1 VEKAASNQKVAVS
14 LNLEKG
20 TDMLRKSGIEVVG
33 DVPWG
38 THFCLFYETKEDLI
52 DVLMPYF
59 KAGLEDNEFCMWVTS
74 EPLTEEESK
83 NAMRKVVPNF
93 DRYLK
98 RGQMEIVPHS
108 KWYLKDG
115 SFNMQRVL
123 DGWIDKLNQA
133 LDKGY
138 DGIRV
143 TGNTAWLEKR
153 DWKNFTDY
161 EEKVNSVIGKHRM
174 MAICTYSLARCGA
187 LEVVDV
193 ISNHQFALIRR
204 EGEWEIIES
213 SERKQT
219 EETLRES
226 EENFRNIFENA
237 NDTMIF
243 LDIYG
248 RILDANKKAVE
259 VFGGSKEELLG
270 KHFTKVGVF
279 SPRDTPQVL
288 SAFAKVLAGKIGTLT
303 VSIRN
308 KRGKEMALECSGSA
322 TKIGDKLA
330 VLVIGRDITERKRME
345 ETLRQSQ
352 EKYRN
357 MVELAPDGIMTV
369 NTKGFITS
377 INPAFSTLTGYS
389 KDEIVG
395 KHFTKLPTIQM
406 KDILKFVKLSGSFFR
421 GKTIPLVEFVY
432 RRKDGTI
439 AWGEAH
445 PCLLKEGDKIVGAQ
459 AILRDIT
466 ERKKA
471 EDTLRKSEIK
481 HRTLLENLPQRIFLK
496 DRNSVYVSCNE
507 NYARDLKIKSNEIAG
522 KTDYD
527 FYTKELAEKYRA
539 DDKKIMESEE
549 TQDIEEEYIQDGHK
563 IFVHTV
569 KTPVKDENGN
579 VVGIL
584 GIFWD
589 ITERKKAEEEL
600 IRLSNAVK
608 MSADSIVIG
617 GLDAKIIDVN
627 EVTLKMYG
635 TDNKRD
641 LIGKSSF
648 DLIAPEDREKALAG
662 MKEVLEKEY
671 SKDREYNIIT
681 KDGSRIPVEMN
692 TAIMKDADGK
702 PIGFVAI
709 SRDITE
715 RKEMEEKL
723 RQYSEHLEELVQ
735 KRTEELL
742 ESEKRYSVLVEEA
755 SDGIVILQDG
765 KIILSNKRAAE
776 ILGYPKDE
784 LIGLSIEKP
793 VSEEYRQL
801 VKERYQRRLLGDKV
815 PATYE
820 VEAMTKTGQRI
831 PIEVGTALIIYQGRP
846 ADLVVMRDIRKRKLM
861 EEERLR
867 LEKLATIGE
876 LATMVAHDLRNPL
889 TSIRNAGY
897 YIKNTCPNRA
907 NTECKAALEMLNI
920 IEQETIFAN
929 NIINDLLDFAAKRPL
944 QKKRKNINKLIEDS
958 LTRSNMPEN
967 IKIETNFAKKPVANV
982 DEKQL
987 ERVFLNL
994 TKNAVQAMPNGG
1006 KLTITTNETKDY
1018 IEIALADTGV
1028 GIQEENMS
1036 KLFTPLFTTKAKGI
1050 GMGLAICKNLVEQ
1063 HNGTIEVKSKV
1074 GQGTTFTIKLPKK
1087 EEANNQ

>member
-14 LNLEKG
+14 FNSEKG
-20 TDMLRKSGIEVVG
+20 KHMLRKSGIEVVG

-38 THFCLFYETKEDLI
+38 AHFCLFYETKEDLI
-52 DVLMPYF
+52 DVLAPCF
-59 KAGLEDNEFCMWVTS
+59 KAGLENNEFCMWVTS
-74 EPLTEEESK
+74 EPLTEEEAK

-98 RGQMEIVPHS
+98 RGQMEIVSHS

-115 SFNMQRVL
+115 AFNLQRVL

-161 EEKVNSVIGKHRM
+161 EEKVNSAIGKHRI

-187 LEVVDV
+187 LEIVDV

-213 SERKQT
+213 FERKQT
-219 EETLRES
+219 EEALRES

-248 RILDANKKAVE
+248 RILNANKKAVE

-308 KRGKEMALECSGSA
+308 KRGKEIALECSGSA

-345 ETLRQSQ
+345 EVLRQSQ

-357 MVELAPDGIMTV
+357 IVELAPDGIMTV

-395 KHFTKLPTIQM
+395 KHFTKLPTIKM
-406 KDILKFVKLSGSFFR
+406 KDILKFVKLYRSFFR

-439 AWGEAH
+439 AWGEVH
-445 PCLLKEGDKIVGAQ
+445 PSLMKEDGKIIGAQ

-466 ERKKA
+466 DRKK
-471 EDTLRKSEIK
+471 T
-481 HRTLLENLPQRIFLK
+481 
-496 DRNSVYVSCNE
+496 
-507 NYARDLKIKSNEIAG
+507 
-522 KTDYD
+522 
-527 FYTKELAEKYRA
+527 
-539 DDKKIMESEE
+539 
-549 TQDIEEEYIQDGHK
+549 
-563 IFVHTV
+563 
-569 KTPVKDENGN
+569 
-579 VVGIL
+579 
-584 GIFWD
+584 
-589 ITERKKAEEEL
+589 EEEL
-600 IRLSNAVK
+600 IRLSSAVK

-617 GLDAKIIDVN
+617 DLDAKIIDVN
-627 EVTLKMYG
+627 EATLKMYG
-635 TDNKRD
+635 AEDKRD
-641 LIGKSSF
+641 LIGRSSF

-662 MKEVLEKEY
+662 MKEVLKKGY
-671 SKDREYNIIT
+671 AKGWKYNIIT
-681 KDGSRIPVEMN
+681 KDGNRIPVEMN
-692 TAIMKDADGK
+692 TAIMKGVDGK
-702 PIGFVAI
+702 PIGFVAV
-709 SRDITE
+709 SRDITERRKMENNLRESEEKYRSLFENARDVIFTGDLKGNITDINRFVEEYDFKRDEVVGKNMLKFVSKKYWPRLLKHLAKISQGNLVEGEIEIITPKGKIIAEYRSNPIRRGKKVVGFQTILRNITE

-723 RQYSEHLEELVQ
+723 RQYSEHLEGLVQ

-755 SDGIVILQDG
+755 SDGVVILQDE
-765 KIILSNKRAAE
+765 KIAFTNKKGAE
-776 ILGYPKDE
+776 LIGYSKDE
-784 LIGLSIEKP
+784 LLGVPFEKL
-793 VSEEYRQL
+793 VSEKHRLITKKRYD
-801 VKERYQRRLLGDKV
+801 ERLRGEKLPETLEIELI
-815 PATYE
+815 A
-820 VEAMTKTGQRI
+820 KTGEYIQ
-831 PIEVGTALIIYQGRP
+831 IELTGALVDYQGRP
-846 ADLVVMRDIRKRKLM
+846 ADLIIIRDIRERKKL
-861 EEERLR
+861 EEQHLK
-867 LEKLATIGE
+867 LEKLATMGE

-889 TSIRNAGY
+889 TSIRNASY
-897 YIKNTCPNRA
+897 YIKNTCPHHA
-907 NTECKAALEMLNI
+907 KPECKAALEMFDI
-920 IEQETIFAN
+920 IEQGTLFAN

-944 QKKRKNINKLIEDS
+944 QKEKQDINKIVDS
-958 LTRSNMPEN
+958 SITISNIPEN
-967 IKIETNFAKKPVANV
+967 IKIERKFAKKAIATV

-987 ERVFLNL
+987 QRVFLNL
-994 TKNAVQAMPNGG
+994 TRNAVQAMPDGG
-1006 KLTITTNETKDY
+1006 KLTVKTSETKDHVE
-1018 IEIALADTGV
+1018 IEFRDTGI
-1028 GIQEENMS
+1028 GMSEENMS

-1050 GMGLAICKNLVEQ
+1050 GMGLAICKKIVEE
-1063 HNGTIEVKSKV
+1063 HDGTIDFESKV

>member
-1 VEKAASNQKVAVS
+1 MANIKTVISGEKVAMSATSTATWGGADVS
-14 LNLEKG
+14 RRSGLE
-20 TDMLRKSGIEVVG
+20 IVG

-52 DVLMPYF
+52 DVLVPYF
-59 KAGLEDNEFCMWVTS
+59 KVGLENNEFCMWVTS

-219 EETLRES
+219 EEALRES
-226 EENFRNIFENA
+226 EEKFRNIFENA
-237 NDTMIF
+237 NDAMMF
-243 LDIYG
+243 LDGSG
-248 RILDANKKAVE
+248 RILDVNRKAVE
-259 VFGGSKEELLG
+259 IHGGSKNKLLG
-270 KHFTKVGVF
+270 KHFTKIGVV
-279 SPRDTPQVL
+279 SPKDILNVL
-288 SAFAKVLAGKIGTLT
+288 SAFAKIIAGKRATLD
-303 VSIRN
+303 IHIKN
-308 KRGKEMALECSGSA
+308 KKGREIALECSGSI
-322 TKIGDKLA
+322 TKIDDRFTGI
-330 VLVIGRDITERKRME
+330 LVVARDT
-345 ETLRQSQ
+345 
-352 EKYRN
+352 
-357 MVELAPDGIMTV
+357 
-369 NTKGFITS
+369 
-377 INPAFSTLTGYS
+377 
-389 KDEIVG
+389 
-395 KHFTKLPTIQM
+395 
-406 KDILKFVKLSGSFFR
+406 
-421 GKTIPLVEFVY
+421 
-432 RRKDGTI
+432 
-439 AWGEAH
+439 
-445 PCLLKEGDKIVGAQ
+445 
-459 AILRDIT
+459 T
-466 ERKKA
+466 ERKKV
-471 EDTLRKSEIK
+471 EDALLKSESK
-481 HRTLLENLPQRIFLK
+481 YRTLLGNLPQRIFFK
-496 DRNSVYVSCNE
+496 DRNSVYLSCNE
-507 NYARDLKIKSNEIAG
+507 NYAGDLKIKSNEIMG

-527 FYTKELAEKYRA
+527 FYPKELAEKYRV
-539 DDKKIMESEE
+539 DDQRIMKSRKTE
-549 TQDIEEEYIQDGHK
+549 DIEEEYIQDGHK
-563 IFVHTV
+563 VFVHTV

-579 VVGIL
+579 VVGVL

-600 IRLSNAVK
+600 IRLSSAVK

-617 GLDAKIIDVN
+617 DLDAKIIDAN
-627 EVTLKMYG
+627 EATLKMHG
-635 TDNKRD
+635 TDNRRD

-662 MKEVLEKEY
+662 MKEVLEKKY
-671 SKDREYNIIT
+671 IKGREYNIIT

-692 TAIMKDADGK
+692 TAIMKDADGN

-755 SDGIVILQDG
+755 SDGVVIFQDE
-765 KIILSNKRAAE
+765 KIAFTNKKGAE
-776 ILGYPKDE
+776 LIGYSKDE
-784 LIGLSIEKP
+784 LLGVTFEKL
-793 VSEEYRQL
+793 VSEKHRL
-801 VKERYQRRLLGDKV
+801 IVKKRYDERLRGDKV
-815 PATYE
+815 SETLEIELIA
-820 VEAMTKTGQRI
+820 KTGEYI
-831 PIEVGTALIIYQGRP
+831 PIELTGALVDYQGRP
-846 ADLVVMRDIRKRKLM
+846 ADLIIIRAIRERKQL
-861 EEERLR
+861 EEQHLK
-867 LEKLATIGE
+867 LEKLATMGE

-897 YIKNTCPNRA
+897 YIKNTCPYRT
-907 NTECKAALEMLNI
+907 NTECKTTLEMLNI

-929 NIINDLLDFAAKRPL
+929 NIINDLLDFTAKRPL
-944 QKKRKNINKLIEDS
+944 QKKRQNINEIIEDS
-958 LTRSNMPEN
+958 LTKGN
-967 IKIETNFAKKPVANV
+967 IPRNIEVERNFKKAIIGV

-994 TKNAVQAMPNGG
+994 IKNAVQAMPDGG
-1006 KLTITTNETKDY
+1006 KLAVTTKETKDNV
-1018 IEIALADTGV
+1018 EIIFADTGV
-1028 GIQEENMS
+1028 GISEENIS

-1050 GMGLAICKNLVEQ
+1050 GMGLAICKNIVEQ

-1087 EEANNQ
+1087 EEAKNQ

>member
-1 VEKAASNQKVAVS
+1 MEKAASNQKVAVS

-52 DVLMPYF
+52 DILVPYF
-59 KAGLEDNEFCMWVTS
+59 KVGLENNEFCMWVTS
-74 EPLTEEESK
+74 EHLTEEESK

-123 DGWIDKLNQA
+123 DSWIDKLNQA

-161 EEKVNSVIGKHRM
+161 EEKVNSVIGKYRM

-219 EETLRES
+219 EEALRES
-226 EENFRNIFENA
+226 EEKFKNIFENA

-270 KHFTKVGVF
+270 KHFTKVCVF
-279 SPRDTPQVL
+279 SPRDTPRVL

-345 ETLRQSQ
+345 EALRQSQ

-357 MVELAPDGIMTV
+357 IVELAPDGIMTV

-406 KDILKFVKLSGSFFR
+406 KDILKFVKLSRSFFR

-445 PCLLKEGDKIVGAQ
+445 PSLMKEDGKIIGAQ

-466 ERKKA
+466 ERK
-471 EDTLRKSEIK
+471 
-481 HRTLLENLPQRIFLK
+481 Q
-496 DRNSVYVSCNE
+496 
-507 NYARDLKIKSNEIAG
+507 
-522 KTDYD
+522 
-527 FYTKELAEKYRA
+527 
-539 DDKKIMESEE
+539 
-549 TQDIEEEYIQDGHK
+549 
-563 IFVHTV
+563 
-569 KTPVKDENGN
+569 
-579 VVGIL
+579 
-584 GIFWD
+584 
-589 ITERKKAEEEL
+589 
-600 IRLSNAVK
+600 
-608 MSADSIVIG
+608 
-617 GLDAKIIDVN
+617 
-627 EVTLKMYG
+627 
-635 TDNKRD
+635 
-641 LIGKSSF
+641 
-648 DLIAPEDREKALAG
+648 
-662 MKEVLEKEY
+662 
-671 SKDREYNIIT
+671 
-681 KDGSRIPVEMN
+681 
-692 TAIMKDADGK
+692 
-702 PIGFVAI
+702 
-709 SRDITE
+709 
-715 RKEMEEKL
+715 MEEKL

-755 SDGIVILQDG
+755 SDGVVILQDER
-765 KIILSNKRAAE
+765 IAFTNKKGAE
-776 ILGYPKDE
+776 LIGYSKDE
-784 LIGLSIEKP
+784 LLGVPFEKL
-793 VSEEYRQL
+793 VSEKHRLIVE
-801 VKERYQRRLLGDKV
+801 KRYEKRLRGEKL
-815 PATYE
+815 P
-820 VEAMTKTGQRI
+820 EALEIELIAKTGEYV
-831 PIEVGTALIIYQGRP
+831 PIELTGALVRSQGRP
-846 ADLVVMRDIRKRKLM
+846 ADLIIIRDIRERKRM
-861 EEERLR
+861 EEQRSR
-867 LEKLATIGE
+867 IEKLATMGE

-897 YIKNTCPNRA
+897 YIKNTCPYRT
-907 NTECKAALEMLNI
+907 NTECKTTLEMLNI

-944 QKKRKNINKLIEDS
+944 QKKRQNINEIIEDS
-958 LTRSNMPEN
+958 LTKGN
-967 IKIETNFAKKPVANV
+967 IPRNIEVKRNFKKAIIGV

-994 TKNAVQAMPNGG
+994 IKNAVQAMPHGG
-1006 KLTITTNETKDY
+1006 KLAVTTKETKDNV
-1018 IEIALADTGV
+1018 EIIFADTGV
-1028 GIQEENMS
+1028 GISEENIS

-1050 GMGLAICKNLVEQ
+1050 GMGLAICKNIVEQ
-1063 HNGTIEVKSKV
+1063 HNGTIEVKSKP

>member
-52 DVLMPYF
+52 DVLVPYF
-59 KAGLEDNEFCMWVTS
+59 KVGLENNEFCMWVTS

-204 EGEWEIIES
+204 EGSWEIIES

-219 EETLRES
+219 EEALRES

-279 SPRDTPQVL
+279 SPRDTPRVL
-288 SAFAKVLAGKIGTLT
+288 SAFAKVLAGKIGTFT

-345 ETLRQSQ
+345 EALRQSQ

-357 MVELAPDGIMTV
+357 IVELAPDGIMTV

-406 KDILKFVKLSGSFFR
+406 KDILKFVKLSRSFFR
-421 GKTIPLVEFVY
+421 RKTIPLVEFVY

-466 ERKKA
+466 ERKK
-471 EDTLRKSEIK
+471 T
-481 HRTLLENLPQRIFLK
+481 
-496 DRNSVYVSCNE
+496 
-507 NYARDLKIKSNEIAG
+507 
-522 KTDYD
+522 
-527 FYTKELAEKYRA
+527 
-539 DDKKIMESEE
+539 
-549 TQDIEEEYIQDGHK
+549 
-563 IFVHTV
+563 
-569 KTPVKDENGN
+569 
-579 VVGIL
+579 
-584 GIFWD
+584 
-589 ITERKKAEEEL
+589 EEEL

-617 GLDAKIIDVN
+617 DLDAKIIDVN

-635 TDNKRD
+635 TDNKGD

-755 SDGIVILQDG
+755 SDGVVILQDE
-765 KIILSNKRAAE
+765 KIAFTNKKGAE
-776 ILGYPKDE
+776 LIGYSKDE
-784 LIGLSIEKP
+784 LLGVPFEKL
-793 VSEEYRQL
+793 VSEKHRLITKKRYD
-801 VKERYQRRLLGDKV
+801 ERLRGEKLPETLEIELI
-815 PATYE
+815 A
-820 VEAMTKTGQRI
+820 KTGEYIQ
-831 PIEVGTALIIYQGRP
+831 IELTGALVDYQGRP
-846 ADLVVMRDIRKRKLM
+846 ADLIIIRDIRERKQM
-861 EEERLR
+861 EEQRLK

-889 TSIRNAGY
+889 TSIRNASY
-897 YIKNTCPNRA
+897 YIKNTCPHHA
-907 NTECKAALEMLNI
+907 KPECKAALEMFDI
-920 IEQETIFAN
+920 IEQGTLFAN

-944 QKKRKNINKLIEDS
+944 QKEKQDINKIVDS
-958 LTRSNMPEN
+958 SITISNVPEN
-967 IKIETNFAKKPVANV
+967 IKVERKLAEKAIATVE
-982 DEKQL
+982 EKQL
-987 ERVFLNL
+987 QRVFLNL
-994 TKNAVQAMPNGG
+994 TKNAVQAMPDGG
-1006 KLTITTNETKDY
+1006 KLTVKTNETKDH
-1018 IEIALADTGV
+1018 IEIEFTDTGV
-1028 GIQEENMS
+1028 GISKENRS

-1050 GMGLAICKNLVEQ
+1050 GIGLAICKKIVEE
-1063 HNGTIEVKSKV
+1063 HGGTIDMKSKV
-1074 GQGTTFTIKLPKK
+1074 GQGTTVIVKLPKK